1 MVSMG
6 TMLFINKWEFQIFLQ
21 LKKEEASGVGGSTVV
36 IHERTFGGGICC
48 HRRVVCKWVLE

>member
-1 MVSMG
+1 MG

>member
-6 TMLFINKWEFQIFLQ
+6 TMLFINKWGILFYFTI
-21 LKKEEASGVGGSTVV
+21 KKKTSGGVWSTIV
-36 IHERTFGGGICC
+36 ICEQTFGCGICC

>member
-6 TMLFINKWEFQIFLQ
+6 TMLFINKWGILFYFTIK
-21 LKKEEASGVGGSTVV
+21 KKETSGVGGSTIV
-36 IHERTFGGGICC
+36 IREQTFGCGIRC